1 MSEERV
7 ENGGSDHRFRF
18 FLYGGIV
25 GTLAALLLAPKSG
38 RETREMIADKAHEGK
53 ETVERGIR
61 QVQETVKEKRENLQA
76 DAADLLN
83 KAKNLTRR
91 EKETIMAAIEAGRNA
106 YREEKKAH
114 EHE

>member
-1 MSEERV
+1 MSDQRT
-7 ENGGSDHRFRF
+7 ENGASDHRFRF
-18 FLYGGIV
+18 FVYGGIL
-25 GTLAALLLAPKSG
+25 GTLATLLLAPKSG
-38 RETREMIADKAHEGK
+38 RETREMLADKAHEGK

-61 QVQETVKEKRENLQA
+61 QAQETIKEKKENLQA
-76 DAADLLN
+76 DAVDLLD

-106 YREEKKAH
+106 YREEKRAH